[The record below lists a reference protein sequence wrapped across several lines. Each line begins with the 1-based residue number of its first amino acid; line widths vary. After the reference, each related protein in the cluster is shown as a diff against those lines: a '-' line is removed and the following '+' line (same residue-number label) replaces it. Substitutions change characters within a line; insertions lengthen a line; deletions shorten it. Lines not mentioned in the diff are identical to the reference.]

1 MIAKYSYY
9 CYLNLNFMKKIYT
22 ILTILTITTGFSQA
36 LHTVD
41 FEASGVGSDWS
52 WTGAEG
58 GVIEHADNPSKT
70 GINTSDK
77 VMKLTKGTGP
87 NWALAFTA
95 SDGEFTVDA
104 NNAVMKIM
112 VYKPVASNFCFKI
125 EGGTALELCV
135 ANTQVNTWEE
145 LTFDFTSEIGK
156 TFNKLVVIPDNAA
169 SGAGVHY
176 FDNMVVPDGVVY
188 NPVTYL
194 TTDFSDSFFSADGI
208 TYSEANNIGTI
219 ENINGAA
226 YNHVHHSPQGGFDF
240 SEARGIR
247 LEVKGPRA
255 IPILTK
261 FEGTGA
267 PVEVAGQ
274 YTTAGSWQTID
285 FDFSSASAEKRD
297 KLVIFFDITGA
308 ASDPLTDD
316 TFEIKTFEFNAL
328 ASLSVKDIDQMIQ
341 DVRLYPNPASEIVNI
356 SSAETIDR
364 VSVYDLTG
372 RVIKQSNP
380 NKSSF
385 RLNISDLNKG
395 VYLIKLNAGDK
406 ESTTKLIK

>member
-1 MIAKYSYY
+1 MNK
-9 CYLNLNFMKKIYT
+9 LYT
-22 ILTILTITTGFSQA
+22 FLTILTITSGFSQA

-41 FEASGVGSDWS
+41 FETAGVGSDWS
-52 WTGAEG
+52 WTGSEG
-58 GVIEHADNPSKT
+58 GVIAHVDNPSKT

-77 VMKLTKGTGP
+77 VMELTKGTGP
-87 NWALAFTA
+87 NWALAFTS

-125 EGGTALELCV
+125 EGATNKELCV
-135 ANTQVNTWEE
+135 PNSQVNTWEE

-156 TFNKLVVIPDNAA
+156 SFNKLVVIPDNAA

-176 FDNMVVPDGVVY
+176 FDNMQVPDGVIY
-188 NPVTYL
+188 NPVTFL
-194 TTDFSDSFFSADGI
+194 TTDFSDSFFLADGI
-208 TYSEANNIGTI
+208 TYTEANNIGTI
-219 ENINGAA
+219 ENINAA
-226 YNHVHHSPQGGFDF
+226 LYSHLHHSPQGGFDF
-240 SEARGIR
+240 SVARGLR
-247 LEVKGPRA
+247 LEIKGPRA
-255 IPILTK
+255 IPILAK

-267 PVEVAGQ
+267 VVEVTGQ

-285 FDFSSASAEKRD
+285 FDFSSAKNEKRD

-308 ASDPLTDD
+308 PSDPITDD
-316 TFEIKTFEFNAL
+316 TFEIKTFEFNAF
-328 ASLSVKDIDQMIQ
+328 ASLSIKDINQIIN
-341 DVRLYPNPASEIVNI
+341 DVRVYPNPASEIVNI
-356 SSAETIDR
+356 SAAETIDR

-385 RLNISDLNKG
+385 SLNINDLNKG

-406 ESTTKLIK
+406 ESITKLIK

>member
-1 MIAKYSYY
+1 
-9 CYLNLNFMKKIYT
+9 MKKIYT

-41 FEASGVGSDWS
+41 FEASGVGYDWT

-87 NWALAFTA
+87 NWALAYTA

-112 VYKPVASNFCFKI
+112 VYKPVASNVCFKI
-125 EGGTALELCV
+125 EGDGTTYKELCV

-145 LTFDFTSEIGK
+145 ITFDFTSEIGK
-156 TFNKLVVIPDNAA
+156 SFYKLVVIPDNAA

-176 FDNMVVPDGVVY
+176 FDNMQVPDGVVDY
-188 NPVTYL
+188 GTVTNL
-194 TTDFSDSFFSADGI
+194 TTDFSDSFFSTGDGAI
-208 TYSEANNIGTI
+208 YTEANNIGTI
-219 ENINGAA
+219 EKINNAH
-226 YNHVHHSPQGGFDF
+226 YTHIHHSPQGGFNF
-240 SEARGIR
+240 SAPRGLR
-247 LEVKGPRA
+247 LELKGPRA
-255 IPILTK
+255 IPVQAK
-261 FEGTGA
+261 FEGSGSV
-267 PVEVAGQ
+267 VEVIGQ

-285 FDFSSASAEKRD
+285 LDFSSASNEKRD
-297 KLVIFFDITGA
+297 KLVIFFDILAA

-316 TFEIKTFEFNAL
+316 TFQIKTFEFNAL